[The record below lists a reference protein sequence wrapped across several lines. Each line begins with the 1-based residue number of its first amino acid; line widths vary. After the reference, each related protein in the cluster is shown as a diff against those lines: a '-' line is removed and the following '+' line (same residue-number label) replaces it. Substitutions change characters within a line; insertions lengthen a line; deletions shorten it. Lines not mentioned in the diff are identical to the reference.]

1 MPEALPEIITT
12 IGGIIVASIS
22 AFATIFTVVYQ
33 SKKTNKKLDAQKRD
47 AERNNAKQS
56 ILQLMMEDK
65 IDYYCDH
72 KLPENRNRIYEE
84 YDDYHNSGGNGIVTK
99 KLQEYEEWYRG
110 VEEDLRSQKLKGHKE

>member
-1 MPEALPEIITT
+1 MNEATANVLVAL
-12 IGGIIVASIS
+12 IGAL
-22 AFATIFTVVYQ
+22 ATIFTVVYQ
-33 SKKTNKKLDAQKRD
+33 TKKTNKKLDDQRRD

-84 YDDYHNSGGNGIVTK
+84 YDDYHNSGGNGMVTK
-99 KLQEYEEWYRG
+99 KLQEYDKWYEEI
-110 VEEDLRSQKLKGHKE
+110 EKNAAKH

>member
-1 MPEALPEIITT
+1 MPGVLPEVITT
-12 IGGIIVASIS
+12 IGSVIVALIS
-22 AFATIFTVVYQ
+22 ALATIFTVVYQ
-33 SKKTNKKLDAQKRD
+33 SKKTNEKLDAQKRD

-84 YDDYHNSGGNGIVTK
+84 YDEYHNSGGNGIVTK
-99 KLQEYEEWYRG
+99 KLQEYEAWYAG
-110 VEEDLRSQKLKGHKE
+110 VEKELRNRKVKG

>member
-1 MPEALPEIITT
+1 MNEATASVL
-12 IGGIIVASIS
+12 VALIS
-22 AFATIFTVVYQ
+22 ALATIFTVVYQ
-33 SKKTNKKLDAQKRD
+33 SKKTNIKLDEQKRD

-84 YDDYHNSGGNGIVTK
+84 YDDYHNSGGNGMVTK
-99 KLQEYEEWYRG
+99 KLQEYDQWYEEI
-110 VEEDLRSQKLKGHKE
+110 EKGIINK